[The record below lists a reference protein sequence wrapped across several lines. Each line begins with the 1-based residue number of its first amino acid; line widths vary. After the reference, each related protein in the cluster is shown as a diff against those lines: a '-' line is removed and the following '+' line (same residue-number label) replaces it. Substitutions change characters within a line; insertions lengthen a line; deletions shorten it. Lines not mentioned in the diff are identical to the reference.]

1 MLMTPYNQLVPW
13 VAVAVVFQGVPNAD
27 LSSVDPL
34 STAVLSVGD
43 GNGHHPVH
51 HHEVNSP
58 PGVRLEPGVGT

>member
-43 GNGHHPVH
+43 GHGCDSV
-51 HHEVNSP
+51 
-58 PGVRLEPGVGT
+58 

>member
-34 STAVLSVGD
+34 STAVPSVGD
-43 GNGHHPVH
+43 CHKGHF
-51 HHEVNSP
+51 
-58 PGVRLEPGVGT
+58 VRPH